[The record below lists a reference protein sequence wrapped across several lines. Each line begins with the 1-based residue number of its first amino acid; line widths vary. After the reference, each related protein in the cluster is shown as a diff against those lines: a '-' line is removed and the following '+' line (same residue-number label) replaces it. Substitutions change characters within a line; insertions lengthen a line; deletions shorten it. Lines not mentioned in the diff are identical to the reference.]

1 MKIPGLLHSI
11 VMAFCSVNIS
21 SLIMQLVIALSLRAI
36 LSLHLAL
43 VLGMR
48 CVHGTILDRPGSD
61 PRLSERRTLRLK
73 LLAAGQWA
81 DSLGCDVASD
91 PYPSFPQSYPSIHLL
106 LTSAQVTSADR
117 RQHAEARE
125 FATLCTLFQLAPI
138 DNFVPHMYIEFAPHL
153 GIHSLFLARNASANS
168 SHLRLC

>member
-48 CVHGTILDRPGSD
+48 RVHGTILDRPGSD

-106 LTSAQVTSADR
+106 LTSAQVTSADT
-117 RQHAEARE
+117 QKLGNLLLYVPSSSLHPS
-125 FATLCTLFQLAPI
+125 TTSCLTCTSNLLLI
-138 DNFVPHMYIEFAPHL
+138 
-153 GIHSLFLARNASANS
+153 
-168 SHLRLC
+168 